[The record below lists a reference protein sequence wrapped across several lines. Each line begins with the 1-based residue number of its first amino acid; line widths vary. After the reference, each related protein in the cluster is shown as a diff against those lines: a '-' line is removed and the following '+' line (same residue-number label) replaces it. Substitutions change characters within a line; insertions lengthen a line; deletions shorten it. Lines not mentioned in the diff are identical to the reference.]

1 MQPGPESDGS
11 GPPGS
16 DLPGPATAGQDAG
29 YGGAPEM
36 SDPVPNDAARII
48 EAFGGIRPMAK
59 KLGLAVTTVQ
69 GWKER
74 NAIPIRRLDEIRAAA
89 AREGIDLAAAVVETG
104 GTGETGGPAGGPLPE
119 SPTEDRSTAARGGN
133 APGADGGAGAGRAE
147 AEPLRAEKVVHAP
160 AGVKEAEGAAAGPT
174 VEAARAEPAGRE
186 RALAFGLGFA
196 GMLVAGALI
205 GWMAAD
211 RFAGPGMDP
220 AAIGTLEARLAAAEK
235 AAADA
240 RAAATAAGARAAAQ
254 AGALNERL
262 DAAEAAAAA
271 LDRKLL
277 AVTDDDPALAPL
289 DAEVRALQAEQ
300 EKLRLAVAA
309 MQADGR
315 PEKFAADLA
324 GLKADV
330 EALSRAVAAAADRPA
345 GREGADEAT
354 QAALDKLSKGLAALS
369 DEVGAFDR
377 ERLAKAESVL
387 SGLAAR
393 IAAAETR
400 LKSVQAGGGAAGIV
414 VALSQLRA
422 AAASGRPYGAALA
435 VAQQLAGGPEAASV
449 LEALEPAA
457 AAGAPVLP
465 VLRGEFDALSA
476 RLITAAGPA
485 QGEGWIER
493 AWNKLKSTV
502 VVRRTGR
509 NVAGDSV
516 TALVAQTEVRLADG
530 DLAGAIALVRRMPA
544 AARSS
549 AADWLA
555 RAERRAGVD
564 AALARLDA
572 LMPVLSGGAAPG
584 GKSR

>member
-1 MQPGPESDGS
+1 
-11 GPPGS
+11 
-16 DLPGPATAGQDAG
+16 
-29 YGGAPEM
+29 M

-89 AREGIDLAAAVVETG
+89 VREGIDLAAAAAG
-104 GTGETGGPAGGPLPE
+104 PGGPAGSPLQ
-119 SPTEDRSTAARGGN
+119 SPARGGAGSPPEDRGTTLRGGGGS
-133 APGADGGAGAGRAE
+133 APGADEGAGPGRAE

-160 AGVKEAEGAAAGPT
+160 TGVKEAEGAAAGPT
-174 VEAARAEPAGRE
+174 VEAAQAKPAGRE
-186 RALAFGLGFA
+186 RAFAFGLGFA
-196 GMLVAGALI
+196 GMLVVGALI
-205 GWMAAD
+205 GWAAAD
-211 RFAGPGMDP
+211 RFAGPGTDP
-220 AAIGTLEARLAAAEK
+220 ATAGVLETRLAAAEK
-235 AAADA
+235 DAADA
-240 RAAATAAGARAAAQ
+240 RAAAAAAGARAAAQ
-254 AGALNERL
+254 AGALAERL
-262 DAAEAAAAA
+262 DALAAATAT

-277 AVTDDDPALAPL
+277 AATEGNAALAPL
-289 DAEVRALQAEQ
+289 GAAVEALQAEQ
-300 EKLRLAVAA
+300 EKLRLAIAA
-309 MQADGR
+309 VQADGR
-315 PEKFAADLA
+315 SEQFAADLA

-330 EALSRAVAAAADRPA
+330 DALRRAVAAAAERPA

-354 QAALDKLSKGLAALS
+354 QAALDRLSKGLAALS
-369 DEVGAFDR
+369 DEVAAFDR
-377 ERLAKAESVL
+377 ERLAKAEGIL

-400 LKSVQAGGGAAGIV
+400 LRSVQAGGGAAGIV
-414 VALSQLRA
+414 VALGQLRA

-435 VAQQLAGGPEAASV
+435 AAQQLVGDGDAAAV

-465 VLRGEFDALSA
+465 VLQREFDALAA
-476 RLITAAGPA
+476 RLVASAGPA

-509 NVAGDSV
+509 NVAGDSAA
-516 TALVAQTEVRLADG
+516 ALVAQTEVRLADG
-530 DLAGAIALVRRMPA
+530 DLARAVALVRRMPA
-544 AARSS
+544 AARDS

-572 LMPVLSGGAAPG
+572 LMPALYGGAAPG
-584 GKSR
+584 GAGSGGKRR